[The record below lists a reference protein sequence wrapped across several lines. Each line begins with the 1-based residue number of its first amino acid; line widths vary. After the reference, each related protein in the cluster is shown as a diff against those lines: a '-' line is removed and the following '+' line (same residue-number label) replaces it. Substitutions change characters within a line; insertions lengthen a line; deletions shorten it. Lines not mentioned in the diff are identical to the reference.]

1 MATVDTI
8 RLTDS
13 ITACEQNIVSDMG
26 GEKVMLSVRN
36 GNYYNLGQIG
46 GHIWD
51 AVAGGLPVAR
61 LIDRLC
67 SEYDVTSSEC
77 EQQVMAFLEQLRK
90 EGLIYVHPKSEDAV
104 HA

>member
-1 MATVDTI
+1 METIGAITLDDSVTV
-8 RLTDS
+8 
-13 ITACEQNIVSDMG
+13 CEQNIVSDMG

-51 AVAGGLPVAR
+51 AISGGQPLASLV
-61 LIDRLC
+61 DGLC
-67 SEYDVTSSEC
+67 AEFEVERDVC
-77 EQQVMAFLEQLRK
+77 EQQVIVFLEQLRK